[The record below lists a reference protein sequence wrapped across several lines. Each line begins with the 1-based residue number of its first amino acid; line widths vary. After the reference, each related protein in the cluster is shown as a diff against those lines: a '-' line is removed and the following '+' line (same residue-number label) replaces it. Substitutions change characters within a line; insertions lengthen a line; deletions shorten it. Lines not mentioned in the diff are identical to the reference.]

1 MFRLHISGAI
11 ALGAA
16 RRCSSVMIADPPV
29 VMLMM
34 PSHPALIAG
43 RNPAQC
49 AGSED
54 GWPVSG
60 WRACRCRIAAPASA
74 APIALAVICAAVT
87 GREGDM
93 LGVWGGPAVA
103 QEMKIFDI
111 GSHRSGGDWHGTA
124 RAARG

>member
-1 MFRLHISGAI
+1 MLQHGQVADVITFEFKPRA
-11 ALGAA
+11 ALVAHFVQDMGNVAGGVLEHQIV
-16 RRCSSVMIADPPV
+16 RVFEEGLFPRMLPVGNPPV

-87 GREGDM
+87 GR
-93 LGVWGGPAVA
+93 
-103 QEMKIFDI
+103 
-111 GSHRSGGDWHGTA
+111 
-124 RAARG
+124 